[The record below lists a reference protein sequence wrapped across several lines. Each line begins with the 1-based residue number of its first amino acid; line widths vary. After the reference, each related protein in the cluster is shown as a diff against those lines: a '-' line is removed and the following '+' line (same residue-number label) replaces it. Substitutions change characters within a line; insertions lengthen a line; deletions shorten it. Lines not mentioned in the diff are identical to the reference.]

1 MPSMCRKW
9 QRKNPIK
16 AIPINERWYR
26 RIYLMQREESRDD
39 VQIQEIYQL
48 LKSKLLEERAL
59 IQEFYEKQNIYL

>member
-1 MPSMCRKW
+1 
-9 QRKNPIK
+9 
-16 AIPINERWYR
+16 
-26 RIYLMQREESRDD
+26 MQREESRDD